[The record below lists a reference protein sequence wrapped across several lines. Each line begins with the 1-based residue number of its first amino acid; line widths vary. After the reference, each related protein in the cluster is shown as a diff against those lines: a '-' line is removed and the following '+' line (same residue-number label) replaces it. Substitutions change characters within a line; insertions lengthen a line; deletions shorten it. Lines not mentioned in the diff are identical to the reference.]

1 MEDSDFPQ
9 FAARQEHLE
18 GEVDLLRRDIAPI
31 KAAMPLVIE
40 QLKDIAT
47 KVNAPP
53 DRTNWFGLVGAFVSV
68 VVVMGAGISLMIE
81 PISVNLDRMNTFL
94 GVQNERYFQ
103 ESKVVGTVIVEAER
117 LRKDLTHLD
126 ERSHWT
132 ENRIIEMEK
141 QDSGAKVSR
150 KAIGEYTKGLAELV
164 RQHQR
169 DHP

>member
-1 MEDSDFPQ
+1 MEDSDLTQ
-9 FAARQEHLE
+9 FTARQDHLE

-40 QLKDIAT
+40 QLKDIAS
-47 KVNAPP
+47 KVHAPP

-68 VVVMGAGISLMIE
+68 VVVMGSGISLMIE

-103 ESKVVGTVIVEAER
+103 ESKVLGTVVVESER
-117 LRKDLTHLD
+117 LRKDLTHMD
-126 ERSHWT
+126 ERSHWA
-132 ENRIIEMEK
+132 ENRIIEIEK
-141 QDSGAKVSR
+141 KESGAEVSR
-150 KAIGEYTKGLAELV
+150 KAIGEYTKELAESV